1 MGQKDENL
9 DDDLGMEGL
18 SDEERAA
25 LEDDDDESEILKNI
39 AGDAGDDGD
48 EDEDDGDDNT
58 ASGGSDDDDGADDDD
73 NAGEDDAAAVAA
85 AAAGDS
91 ESGEGVASGKPDVA
105 EEQPVP
111 AAAEFQPEFRAQLP
125 EGLADKI
132 ASLDTRTTD
141 LLQKFKDGEL
151 ELPEF
156 LAQKSEIDSERLQL
170 TLAQKQAEWAQ
181 SQNEDARAQ
190 RWKWEQER
198 FFGQER
204 AGIYKDPIMLAA
216 LEASMK
222 QLAADKANASRA
234 PSFFLEEADRQIRQR
249 FNIAGSTKADDKAAD
264 KVSETKRRREP
275 DTSKL
280 PKTLANLPAADI
292 AETGADEFAYLDK
305 LDGIALEQ
313 ALRKMTPEQEARYLG
328 ASA

>member
-1 MGQKDENL
+1 MGQKDENI
-9 DDDLGMEGL
+9 DDDLDMEGL

-39 AGDAGDDGD
+39 AGGADDDAD
-48 EDEDDGDDNT
+48 EDEEDGDDN
-58 ASGGSDDDDGADDDD
+58 ASSGDGDDDAGADDDD
-73 NAGEDDAAAVAA
+73 DVAAVADD
-85 AAAGDS
+85 AAGDS
-91 ESGEGVASGKPDVA
+91 KPTENSNAA
-105 EEQPVP
+105 EVVDDKSPPV
-111 AAAEFQPEFRAQLP
+111 AAEFQPEFRAQIP

-132 ASLDTRTTD
+132 TALDTRTTE
-141 LLQKFKDGEL
+141 LLQKFNDGEI

-156 LAQKSEIDSERLQL
+156 LTQKSEIDSERLQL

-198 FFGQER
+198 FFGQKSSE
-204 AGIYKDPIMLAA
+204 IYKGDEVLLGALNAA
-216 LEASMK
+216 VIKLRNSPEHSGKPM
-222 QLAADKANASRA
+222 
-234 PSFFLEEADRQIRQR
+234 SFFIDEADRQVRQR
-249 FNIAGSTKADDKAAD
+249 FNIAGSDKATD
-264 KVSETKRRREP
+264 KVKETKQRREP

-280 PKTLANLPAADI
+280 PKTLANLPAADV

-313 ALRKMTPEQEARYLG
+313 ALRKLTPEQEARYLG
-328 ASA
+328 VSA